1 MAAFSETTAPTSRWY
16 VAEQVVIIQ
25 NLSEALQS
33 SLLHSTS
40 FALEKQFKDLTFD
53 SFFISKKTLVA
64 IFYETRAHTSIKNVV
79 EQGIIMEN
87 LQEHFRLFGRTS
99 PFSTQKNTLKML
111 KSWTFYL

>member
-1 MAAFSETTAPTSRWY
+1 MVAAFSETTAPTSRWY

-40 FALEKQFKDLTFD
+40 SALEKQFKDLTFD

-79 EQGIIMEN
+79 EQGIIMGK
-87 LQEHFRLFGRTS
+87 LIADTS
-99 PFSTQKNTLKML
+99 DFLVVLLPFQLRKIPWKC
-111 KSWTFYL
+111 